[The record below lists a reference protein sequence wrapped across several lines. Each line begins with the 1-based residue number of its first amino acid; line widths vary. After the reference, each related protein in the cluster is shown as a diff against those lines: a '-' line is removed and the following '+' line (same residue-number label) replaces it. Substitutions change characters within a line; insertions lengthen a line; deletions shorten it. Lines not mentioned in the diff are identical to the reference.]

1 MQTGGLIALTPS
13 LTEAVWAVGTPEN
26 MPLVA
31 TSPYTTDARA
41 AGLLR
46 LQAEGTLEQIVAM
59 KPSLVLLHPS
69 DSRMAAKLQAAN
81 IPVMTRAMDTIE
93 DVEATLSELG
103 QKLGRE
109 QAAARAIQKLHHEM
123 VKISPKP
130 GEKKPRLLLIIDR
143 LDMRMQRFYLAQSP
157 AFIADLVEGC
167 GYEIMRVKPEIWA
180 HLDAET
186 LINIQ
191 PERILFL
198 ARSPEDAEQVRSEF
212 QRVFF
217 SSLQAVQSGQFYVYD
232 NPDITIPGPEMGR
245 RQQMLCDFLDSLPHS
260 PAKTE
265 LMN

>member
-69 DSRMAAKLQAAN
+69 DSCLAAKLQAAN

-93 DVEATLSELG
+93 DIEATLHTLG

-109 QAAARAIQKLHHEM
+109 QAAAQAIQKMHHERIQ
-123 VKISPKP
+123 KTHQP

-143 LDMRMQRFYLAQSP
+143 LDMRMQQFYLAQPP
-157 AFIADLVEGC
+157 AFIAELVEGC
-167 GYEIMRVKPEIWA
+167 GYEVMRVKPETWA

-186 LINIQ
+186 LIKIQ

-198 ARSPEDAEQVRSEF
+198 ARSQEDAEQVRTEF